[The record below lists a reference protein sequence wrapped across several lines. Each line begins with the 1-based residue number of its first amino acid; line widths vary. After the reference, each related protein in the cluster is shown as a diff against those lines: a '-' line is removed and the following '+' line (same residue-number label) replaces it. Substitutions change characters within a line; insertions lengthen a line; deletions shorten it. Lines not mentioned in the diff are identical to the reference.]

1 MSNGYKTGWV
11 CSEARHN
18 TGYLPHTVDYRT
30 IADTISGSLHARPGQ
45 AGSFKGG
52 HSNWWHFWQTIKETK
67 YDPFVN
73 FVALK

>member
-52 HSNWWHFWQTIKETK
+52 HSNW
-67 YDPFVN
+67 
-73 FVALK
+73 